1 MLENRN
7 KLRVLYF
14 ALCAAQLVLMGTG
27 LAVAY
32 QIQRSYSRN
41 IDYESSANAEHR
53 AIDELQVLARVTSSG
68 TVAPT
73 DDSVLSQISQ
83 TNYAAKIFLR
93 KTQDLLAES
102 ERFPNAPL
110 GRSHSDLQALLTQ
123 MNMVADQMRLAQEAL
138 NQQDKLLVEARFTY
152 ADRASARVQSILGN
166 INQDMSLTKDELLLK
181 ESAEAKRTNL
191 ILRPLSI
198 LGILLVL
205 PALLYARRLS
215 KNIMEYEE
223 QLESERNLLEER
235 VSSRTSELRTE
246 IERRERLEN
255 FNSGRN
261 RLLERVAEGN
271 DLEGIL
277 LQLANATEQSLPDCQ
292 CVILLAERQD
302 GTSTIAPNVAPDL
315 VTYLQ
320 TVLLRSWDMDPGS
333 LTPQQDAQWIR
344 DFDPKMRVTYA
355 DVWAEGYR
363 AILAAP
369 ISEPRHPLLGVIAL
383 LLRDQREP
391 GLFAREVLLSAS
403 RMAAVA
409 LGHERMQDE
418 LFRRAHYDA
427 LTELP
432 NRILFE
438 DRLKQAVALAGRRM
452 CSVGLLCIDL
462 DGFKQVN
469 DHYGHETGDW
479 LLKQVAQRL
488 SAQLRKS
495 DTIARLGGDE
505 FIAIIH
511 DNRDGEG
518 VARATESF
526 LQLLAE
532 PFTFGSITLR
542 TTASIGVA
550 VYPADGTTGE
560 ELQRHADMAMYR
572 AKECGRNVYQM
583 YSTDLGDR
591 LARRKQVEQ
600 HLQDAI
606 ENDGFEIVYQPL
618 YTISNDLVGL
628 EALIRF
634 RSPELKAISPTEFIR
649 VSEQTGQILPLGEWV
664 LRQACRQAKQWQR
677 DGIGLVPIAVNISAV
692 QLVRTD
698 FASRLGQ
705 ILGELDLSPEWL
717 HIEITETAIMSD
729 FEEGGHQLRALA
741 DLGVE
746 ISIDDFGTGH
756 SSLSY
761 IHHLPIKTLKIDRS
775 FVRQLTDSHE
785 SKAIVRAI
793 VAMANSL
800 ELRVVAEGV
809 ETQEQLEAIAAAGC
823 DVFQGFLFSPP
834 LELSAVTELL
844 RRQPS
849 RLLVSP
855 SV

>member
-1 MLENRN
+1 MLENGN

-32 QIQRSYSRN
+32 QIQRSYSHN

-53 AIDELQVLARVTSSG
+53 AIDELEVLARVTSAG

-73 DDSVLSQISQ
+73 NDSVLSQISQ
-83 TNYAAKIFLR
+83 TDYASKIFLR

-102 ERFPNAPL
+102 ERFPNATL
-110 GRSHSDLQALLTQ
+110 RRSLSDLQSLITQ
-123 MNMVADQMRLAQEAL
+123 MSMVEEQMRLAQEAL
-138 NQQDKLLVEARFTY
+138 NRQDNLLVQARFTY
-152 ADRASARVQSILGN
+152 ADRAAARVQSILGN
-166 INQDMSLTKDELLLK
+166 INQEMSHAKDELLLK
-181 ESAEAKRTNL
+181 ESAEASRTNL

-223 QLESERNLLEER
+223 QLESERRLLEER

-261 RLLERVAEGN
+261 LLLEKVVEGN

-277 LQLANATEQSLPDCQ
+277 LQLANATEQSVPETQ
-292 CVILLAERQD
+292 CVILLGERQD
-302 GTSTIAPNVAPDL
+302 GPSTIASIVAPDL
-315 VTYLQ
+315 VAYLQ
-320 TVLLRSWDMDPGS
+320 TVLLRSWDLDPTS

-369 ISEPRHPLLGVIAL
+369 ISEPRRPLLGVIAL

-391 GLFAREVLLSAS
+391 GPFAREVLLSAS

-438 DRLKQAVALAGRRM
+438 DRLNQAVALAGRRAS
-452 CSVGLLCIDL
+452 SVGVLCIDL

-488 SAQLRKS
+488 SSQLRKS
-495 DTIARLGGDE
+495 DTVARLGGDE

-518 VARATESF
+518 VAKATDSF

-532 PFTFGSITLR
+532 SYTFGSITLR

-550 VYPADGTTGE
+550 VFPADGNSGE

-572 AKECGRNVYQM
+572 AKECGRNIYQM
-583 YSTDLGDR
+583 YSTELGDR

-600 HLQDAI
+600 HLQNAI

-618 YTISNDLVGL
+618 YKASNDLVGL

-634 RSPELKAISPTEFIR
+634 RNPELKAISPTEFIR
-649 VSEQTGQILPLGEWV
+649 VSEQTGQILAVGEWA

-677 DGIGLVPIAVNISAV
+677 DGIGMVPIAVNISAV

-705 ILGELDLSPEWL
+705 ILGEFDLLPEWL

-761 IHHLPIKTLKIDRS
+761 IHHLPIRTLKIDRS
-775 FVRQLTDSHE
+775 FVRQLPDSHE

-800 ELRVVAEGV
+800 ELRVIAEGV
-809 ETQEQLEAIAAAGC
+809 ETREQLDAVSAAGC

-844 RRQPS
+844 RSQPD
-849 RLLVSP
+849 RLWVSP